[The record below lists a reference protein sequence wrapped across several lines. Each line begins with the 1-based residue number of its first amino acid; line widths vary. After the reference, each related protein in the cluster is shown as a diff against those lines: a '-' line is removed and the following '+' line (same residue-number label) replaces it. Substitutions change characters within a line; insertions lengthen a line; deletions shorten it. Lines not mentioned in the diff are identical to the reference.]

1 MYDYRV
7 YLLHVSKYAIVFG
20 SRGKM
25 GGKRGKKEE
34 NIPSDLL
41 DRNNA
46 T

>member
-1 MYDYRV
+1 MIIV
-7 YLLHVSKYAIVFG
+7 YTYCTFQNTQLFLNH
-20 SRGKM
+20 RGK
-25 GGKRGKKEE
+25 GGKKEG

>member
-7 YLLHVSKYAIVFG
+7 YLLHGSKYAIVFG
-20 SRGKM
+20 SRA
-25 GGKRGKKEE
+25 KREKKEG